1 MPGACIGAVPTQ
13 CRGFSGL
20 SYDRV
25 FFRMHDGSRYAL
37 LLPDKE
43 VPESV
48 KFVCQGEWEFDRE
61 FSGFS
66 PQENRVGIDAAKAI
80 GDILNKGF
88 HIARF
93 VIGDEDKNDLNP
105 EQ

>member
-1 MPGACIGAVPTQ
+1 MTV
-13 CRGFSGL
+13 
-20 SYDRV
+20 Y
-25 FFRMHDGSRYAL
+25 FFRCTTDPDIRL
-37 LLPDKE
+37 LFPDKE

-48 KFVCQGEWEFDRE
+48 KSVCQGEWEFDRE
-61 FSGFS
+61 FFGFS

-80 GDILNKGF
+80 GDILNNGF

-93 VIGDEDKNDLNP
+93 VIGDEDKSYLNP